1 MDPTEWSER
10 DLPVSGRG
18 WEAFVAAE
26 RTEDPDGRVHV
37 RPPRYDDLPPRPALL
52 FPAGVGYRAAIAAY
66 YDAREAGLAVP
77 PHAELVAPLPHRTVA
92 LLRPDGR
99 WALDPAAPLGFA
111 QDDGRVVSP
120 SFTIPADMPDADVR
134 EAFAAQRRLGLALPP
149 GATLLTG
156 PVPREQVLLP
166 EGAVLDGPDAVIELS

>member
-1 MDPTEWSER
+1 MDATGWSER
-10 DLPVSGRG
+10 DLPDHGRG

-26 RTEDPDGRVHV
+26 RTEDPDGRAHV

-52 FPAGVGYRAAIAAY
+52 FALGVGHRAAIEAY
-66 YDAREAGLAVP
+66 YEARHAGLPVP
-77 PHAELVAPLPHRTVA
+77 PGVEIVAPLPRGVVA
-92 LLRPDGR
+92 ELRPDGR

-111 QDDGRVVSP
+111 RDDGRVLSP
-120 SFTIPADMPDADVR
+120 SFSVPADMPDAEMR
-134 EAFAAQRRLGLALPP
+134 EAFATLRRLGLALPP

-166 EGAVLDGPDAVIELS
+166 EGAALDSPDAVIELC